1 MDEVEGVP
9 PVAAENNAAPAAA
22 APAHAPRGRRRPLIV
37 ASTAVAATLAVG
49 AAFGLGALAY
59 TAGSTSATASTAS
72 SSVHNTLSRNGFGS
86 GGYGYG
92 YGSGSSGGYGGSGS
106 GSSGSGS
113 SSSTGSSAL
122 ASATAA
128 EEVGVVDITSQ
139 LTYAQ
144 AESAGTGLVLTSNG
158 EILTNN
164 HVVEDATSITVT
176 VVATGAQ
183 YTATVVGTDAT
194 DDIAVLQL
202 SNASGLSTANLDT
215 SGDAA
220 VGDTVTGVGNAG
232 GTGGTPSAS
241 PGTVTALDQT
251 ITTQAEQT
259 AVSETLN
266 GLIQT
271 DADIQAGDSGGP
283 LFNSS
288 DQVIGIDTAAAQG
301 GATEGYAIP
310 IQNALTIAGEIT
322 SGQASSTVTLGYPA
336 FLGVE
341 VASTD
346 SAASGQRLRLV
357 RVVRNRDRLCRRRH
371 HLRCGLRRPGRIG
384 RAGRGR
390 HDHRGER
397 HDHRLGAGPHHRARR
412 PPPGRQRDHRLDR
425 RLRRVAH
432 GAGDS
437 GAGTGRVSGGYEGPG
452 LRARGRT
459 RSGERE
465 TQRGPPDV
473 IARSTWG
480 PPKAPALSAG
490 DPRPRVSTRDSAA
503 RCC

>member
-1 MDEVEGVP
+1 M
-9 PVAAENNAAPAAA
+9 
-22 APAHAPRGRRRPLIV
+22 
-37 ASTAVAATLAVG
+37 STAAAATLAVG
-49 AAFGLGALAY
+49 SAFGLGALTY
-59 TAGSTSATASTAS
+59 TAGSTATTASTAS

-92 YGSGSSGGYGGSGS
+92 SGSSGGYGGSGS
-106 GSSGSGS
+106 GSGS
-113 SSSTGSSAL
+113 SSSAGSSTL

-144 AESAGTGLVLTSNG
+144 AESAGTGLVLTSDG

-164 HVVEDATSITVT
+164 HVVEDATSISVT

-183 YTATVVGTDAT
+183 YTAKVVGTDAT

-215 SGDAA
+215 SADVA
-220 VGDTVTGVGNAG
+220 VGDAVTGVGNAG

-241 PGTVTALDQT
+241 PGSVTALDQT

-288 DQVIGIDTAAAQG
+288 DQVIGIDTAAVQG

-322 SGQASSTVTLGYPA
+322 SGQASSTITIGYPA

-341 VASTD
+341 VASSD
-346 SAASGQRLRLV
+346 SAAGGYGSFGSSGTV
-357 RVVRNRDRLCRRRH
+357 TGSV
-371 HLRCGLRRPGRIG
+371 
-384 RAGRGR
+384 AG
-390 HDHRGER
+390 
-397 HDHRLGAGPHHRARR
+397 ATI
-412 PPPGRQRDHRLDR
+412 
-425 RLRRVAH
+425 
-432 GAGDS
+432 S
-437 GAGTGRVSGGYEGPG
+437 GVVSGG
-452 LRARGRT
+452 
-459 RSGERE
+459 
-465 TQRGPPDV
+465 
-473 IARSTWG
+473 
-480 PPKAPALSAG
+480 PAESAG
-490 DPRPRVSTRDSAA
+490 LAAGDTITAVNGTTIDSAQA
-503 RCC
+503 LTTALAALHPGDSATISWTDASGASHTAQVTLAQGPVA

>member
-9 PVAAENNAAPAAA
+9 PVAAENGAAQPTAA
-22 APAHAPRGRRRPLIV
+22 APTRAPRRRRRPVIV
-37 ASTAVAATLAVG
+37 VSTAVAATLAVG
-49 AAFGLGALAY
+49 SAFGLGALTY
-59 TAGSTSATASTAS
+59 TAGSASTTASTAS
-72 SSVHNTLSRNGFGS
+72 SSVHNTLSRNGFGA
-86 GGYGYG
+86 GGYSYG
-92 YGSGSSGGYGGSGS
+92 YGSGGSGGYGGSGS
-106 GSSGSGS
+106 GSSSSAGS
-113 SSSTGSSAL
+113 STL

-164 HVVEDATSITVT
+164 HVVEGATSISVT

-183 YTATVVGTDAT
+183 YTAKVVGTDTT

-215 SGDAA
+215 SADVA
-220 VGDTVTGVGNAG
+220 VGDAVTGVGNAG

-241 PGTVTALDQT
+241 PGSVTALDQT

-259 AVSETLN
+259 AVSETLS

-283 LFNSS
+283 LFNSA

-322 SGQASSTVTLGYPA
+322 SGQASSTVTIGYPA

-341 VASTD
+341 VAPSD
-346 SAASGQRLRLV
+346 SVAAGSVAGATISGV
-357 RVVRNRDRLCRRRH
+357 
-371 HLRCGLRRPGRIG
+371 
-384 RAGRGR
+384 
-390 HDHRGER
+390 
-397 HDHRLGAGPHHRARR
+397 
-412 PPPGRQRDHRLDR
+412 
-425 RLRRVAH
+425 
-432 GAGDS
+432 
-437 GAGTGRVSGGYEGPG
+437 VSGG
-452 LRARGRT
+452 
-459 RSGERE
+459 
-465 TQRGPPDV
+465 
-473 IARSTWG
+473 
-480 PPKAPALSAG
+480 PAESAG
-490 DPRPRVSTRDSAA
+490 LAAGDTITAVNGTTIDSAQA
-503 RCC
+503 LTTALAALHPGDSASVSWTDASGASHTAQVTLAQGPVA